1 MSFDECQDLVN
12 TYIEWFKQKIS
23 VKDIE
28 GVCEITTPFLDRHND
43 HLQIYVKMTGDTLIL
58 TDDGYTI
65 RDLELSGF
73 DIGTEKRMR
82 LLHSILNGFGVRL
95 QGDEIIVEARTEN
108 FPKKKH
114 NIIQAMLAVND
125 LFVMAKPIV
134 ASIFKEDVENYL
146 RSHQIRFT
154 PSVKFTGKSGFDQ
167 SFDFVIP
174 ESQKRPE
181 RVIKAINRPERQS
194 ISMLIFAWAQDTK
207 DVRPVDS
214 TAYGVLNDSEQPI
227 KPELISALQQ
237 YRIRPL
243 PWSKREEYVDELVE

>member
-1 MSFDECQDLVN
+1 MSFNECQDLVD

-23 VKDIE
+23 VRDTE

-43 HLQIYVKMTGDTLIL
+43 HLQIYVKKVGDTLIL

-65 RDLELSGF
+65 RDLALSGF
-73 DIGTEKRMR
+73 KIASGKREQV
-82 LLHSILNGFGVRL
+82 LHSILNGFGVRL
-95 QGDEIIVEARTEN
+95 QGDEIIAEARTEN

-125 LFVMAKPIV
+125 LFVMAKPMV
-134 ASIFKEDVENYL
+134 ASVFREDVENFL
-146 RSHQIRFT
+146 RYHQIRFT

-181 RVIKAINRPERQS
+181 RVIKAINRPDRQS
-194 ISMLIFAWAQDTK
+194 ISILIFLWTDTK
-207 DVRPVDS
+207 DVRPVVES
-214 TAYGVLNDSEQPI
+214 TAYGVLNDSEQTVSPDI
-227 KPELISALQQ
+227 ESALQQ
-237 YRIRPL
+237 YGIKPL
-243 PWSKREEYVDELVE
+243 FWSKREEYVEELAE